1 MTAIT
6 NSQLGVYTIAN
17 RTLVLE
23 ALTHGGSGELT
34 EGRAWATGLRNL
46 MACMAN
52 DQPTCCCWGMPPPHK
67 AWNGS
72 PK

>member
-52 DQPTCCCWGMPPPHK
+52 DQPY
-67 AWNGS
+67 
-72 PK
+72 